1 MPKKTFLNLPQEKQ
15 QRILETCKK
24 EFEEKPLFQAS
35 VSDIVNT
42 LGIARGSFYQYFENL
57 EECFFTILSSENMDV
72 HALLR
77 YGEVLSKELYKPSKR
92 NLYRNRF
99 LYQTPDLDK
108 AWLEYRKKYLQTEKV
123 AEMEK
128 IYFSNLKKS
137 SLSLSTYEDIKEL
150 IEFTK
155 AIVHN
160 LISRSFIENWEPE
173 EFIEH
178 FQKQIM
184 WMKNGLKAGN

>member
-77 YGEVLSKELYKPSKR
+77 YGEVLSKELI
-92 NLYRNRF
+92 
-99 LYQTPDLDK
+99 
-108 AWLEYRKKYLQTEKV
+108 EY
-123 AEMEK
+123 
-128 IYFSNLKKS
+128 
-137 SLSLSTYEDIKEL
+137 
-150 IEFTK
+150 TK

-160 LISRSFIENWEPE
+160 LISRFFIENWEPE

-178 FQKQIM
+178 FQKQTM